1 MNEVE
6 TKQRLKDERDV
17 AVPTSHA
24 PSMESLQQKVSQ
36 VRRRRTM
43 LRSVTGAAAV
53 LMCVVGSI
61 AMLNRSNDQSN
72 DVAMPQNNH
81 VAVAIDPT
89 PAAVESTDQTPVDQ
103 KLVASEPKI
112 QLYARVRGA
121 VPVFDI
127 DAEKKLIQH
136 VGWAESERKV
146 PVDMRYVPESHQ
158 ETFHAVLSSNNQDDW
173 HLSL

>member
-61 AMLNRSNDQSN
+61 AVLNRSNDQSN
-72 DVAMPQNNH
+72 DVVMPQNNH
-81 VAVAIDPT
+81 VAAAVDPT
-89 PAAVESTDQTPVDQ
+89 PTAVESDQAPV
-103 KLVASEPKI
+103 VSGPKI